1 MKKAFAI
8 MLSLVLALSLCAC
21 SFGQQEKKES
31 KTPPAYIGEWVTES
45 FEPAT
50 SVASGTSFDAKM
62 TISDDKNFTIRQ
74 TLGNAG
80 AETNIELT
88 GTYTA
93 EGNTL
98 SFKTRHSVTK
108 QLGHSSETDLDE
120 EFTGEVNGDKLTLT
134 IPEGTKVVMKK
145 SS

>member
-50 SVASGTSFDAKM
+50 SVASAKAYQPRR
-62 TISDDKNFTIRQ
+62 SR
-74 TLGNAG
+74 
-80 AETNIELT
+80 
-88 GTYTA
+88 
-93 EGNTL
+93 
-98 SFKTRHSVTK
+98 TR
-108 QLGHSSETDLDE
+108 
-120 EFTGEVNGDKLTLT
+120 
-134 IPEGTKVVMKK
+134 
-145 SS
+145 

>member
-21 SFGQQEKKES
+21 PFGQQEKKES

-108 QLGHSSETDLDE
+108 QLGHSSETDSDE
-120 EFTGEVNGDKLTLT
+120 EFTGEVSGDKLTLT
-134 IPEGTKVVMKK
+134 LPEGTKIVMKK
-145 SS
+145 TS